1 MKDSFVFYRSFYN
14 AISKVKDK
22 NIKADIYD
30 AICELGL
37 NDNVQELDYSV
48 GAIILELI
56 KPQILANNERYENG
70 KKGGRPKKVE
80 NHRLFNKK
88 TIGFEN
94 EKPNVNVNAN
104 ENVNV
109 NENVNANANANGTSA
124 DLSVAEEN
132 ETNADLF
139 IFNDDEET
147 SADLFSFIEEGL
159 GRTLNGIEYE
169 VISSWE
175 DNDLTRYAVKESIL
189 NGARGI
195 KYIQT
200 VLSSWESKGL
210 KTVQDVQAYQQ
221 KYHKKQNK
229 SEKEIIP
236 EWFDKPVDNQSLSFE
251 EQREMEELIN
261 GIAR

>member
-22 NIKADIYD
+22 NVKADIYD

-37 NDNVQELDYSV
+37 NDNVQELDDSV
-48 GAIILELI
+48 GEIILELI
-56 KPQILANNERYENG
+56 KPQILANNERYANG
-70 KKGGRPKKVE
+70 KKGGRPKKEE

-94 EKPNVNVNAN
+94 KKPNVNVNEN
-104 ENVNV
+104 ENVNE
-109 NENVNANANANGTSA
+109 NDNVNANANANGTSA
-124 DLSVAEEN
+124 DLSVAEES

-139 IFNDDEET
+139 TFDDKEEK

-175 DNDLTRYAVKESIL
+175 DNDLTRYAVKESVL
-189 NGARGI
+189 NGARGV

-200 VLSSWESKGL
+200 VLSSWESKGF
-210 KTVQDVQAYQQ
+210 KTVQDVQEYQQ
-221 KYHKKQNK
+221 KYHKKQNI
-229 SEKEIIP
+229 KETIP
-236 EWFDKPVDNQSLSFE
+236 EWFDNQKEIQTLSDDE
-251 EQREMEELIN
+251 KKEMEELIN